1 MRRFITK
8 SLELFSY
15 LVIFFMITA
24 AGMSGASQN
33 GIGGFLVGIIG
44 GAIMAIVI
52 FGALFIL
59 MDIAD
64 NTRRTVELLEQ
75 QRRD

>member
-1 MRRFITK
+1 MRKLITK

-15 LVIFFMITA
+15 LVIFFLVIG
-24 AGMSGASQN
+24 AGMSGAAQG
-33 GIGGFLVGIIG
+33 GIGGFFLGIFG
-44 GAIMAIVI
+44 GVIMSIVI

-75 QRRD
+75 QRTG

>member
-1 MRRFITK
+1 MRKLITK

-15 LVIFFMITA
+15 LVIFFLITA
-24 AGMSGASQN
+24 AGVSGASQN
-33 GIGGFLVGIIG
+33 GIGGFFVGVIG
-44 GAIMAIVI
+44 GVIMSIVV

-75 QRRD
+75 QKRQ

>member
-1 MRRFITK
+1 MRKLITK

-15 LVIFFMITA
+15 LVIFFLIAA

-33 GIGGFLVGIIG
+33 GFGGFLVGIIG
-44 GAIMAIVI
+44 GVIMSIVI

-75 QRRD
+75 QRRE